1 MSRKLTP
8 TCVLCT
14 ADLPGDTA
22 AEGHTSAS
30 HPSDTAPSHPRSQNH
45 THSSKVPTLHPD
57 RHCTLSSEV
66 PKPHLL
72 IQGPIAESEAA
83 KPGGHTSGSHG
94 RADLKGALGE
104 RQRKWIFIYQL
115 LSIIPVRDAAVS
127 EDLGK
132 GSVGTIGCCRRG
144 ECQRAPQ
151 HPL

>member
-1 MSRKLTP
+1 MCREPRNFRLTVLSQNPGPLGGGCECVRAKGEGMSRKLTP

-83 KPGGHTSGSHG
+83 KPGGHTSGS
-94 RADLKGALGE
+94 
-104 RQRKWIFIYQL
+104 QL
-115 LSIIPVRDAAVS
+115 LN
-127 EDLGK
+127 K
-132 GSVGTIGCCRRG
+132 QGSGRG
-144 ECQRAPQ
+144 GE
-151 HPL
+151 HKM